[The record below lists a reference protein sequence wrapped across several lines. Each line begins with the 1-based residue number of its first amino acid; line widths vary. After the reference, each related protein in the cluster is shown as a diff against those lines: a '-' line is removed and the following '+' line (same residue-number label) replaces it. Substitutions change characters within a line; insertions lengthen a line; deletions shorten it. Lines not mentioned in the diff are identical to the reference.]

1 MAKGQYRYKWCTK
14 ILVLFFVILVPNSTQ
29 GKENPFSI
37 DSWGV
42 TQVKTIKLNYLWT
55 IENFSLYN
63 KTIGTFIESPILS
76 SPKNNT
82 FKWNLRM
89 YPNGQTN
96 SKGYIGIY
104 LMYPSGPLPVVATNF
119 NLSVLNTSRGKE
131 KTNTFKNQ
139 IERGS
144 GIGWSSVIKRDDV
157 LNEAN
162 GFMANDSLSIYVEVL
177 FQTEVISFSGNCH
190 IRGES
195 DLENQHSDHLMPLLE
210 SGNYSDAILVMQS
223 LRFPVHKAILAARS
237 PVFAALFVNNEKD
250 PVVEVID
257 VDRDIIWE
265 ALRYIYT
272 GRVQNLESIAK
283 ELLRVASVYEIQD
296 LQAMCEESL
305 CRNLSVDNA
314 VAVIGLTE
322 RYNADKLRSK
332 AIEFVA
338 AHATQLINTDAFK
351 ALEYSRPDVIVELFN
366 AMVKS
371 GVEYSTLLSGVFRG
385 LLFSAEKAPV
395 SNST

>member
-1 MAKGQYRYKWCTK
+1 
-14 ILVLFFVILVPNSTQ
+14 
-29 GKENPFSI
+29 
-37 DSWGV
+37 
-42 TQVKTIKLNYLWT
+42 
-55 IENFSLYN
+55 
-63 KTIGTFIESPILS
+63 
-76 SPKNNT
+76 
-82 FKWNLRM
+82 M
-89 YPNGQTN
+89 YPNEQTN

-104 LMYPSGPLPVVATNF
+104 LMYTSGPLPAVATTF

-131 KTNTFKNQ
+131 KTITFKNYQ
-139 IERGS
+139 IKRGRNL
-144 GIGWSSVIKRDDV
+144 GWSSVIKRDDV

-250 PVVEVID
+250 PMVEVID